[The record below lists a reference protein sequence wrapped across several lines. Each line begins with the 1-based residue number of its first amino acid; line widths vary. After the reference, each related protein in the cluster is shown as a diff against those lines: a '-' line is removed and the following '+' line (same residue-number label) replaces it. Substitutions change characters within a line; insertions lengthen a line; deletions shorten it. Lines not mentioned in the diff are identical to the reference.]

1 MYSCQNATLL
11 EISQLN
17 FLVHCSVYHRQ
28 RSLMWKKPINP
39 LTEEERDN
47 HLFRIPDDPKR
58 FRILPEL
65 TQSMKERSLTQP
77 QMSTLSGNATLSQP
91 RLSQLTVPTSF
102 NDPTL
107 TMTTT
112 QGTGLSQPMR
122 LQKSI
127 EAAN

>member
-1 MYSCQNATLL
+1 
-11 EISQLN
+11 
-17 FLVHCSVYHRQ
+17 
-28 RSLMWKKPINP
+28 MWKKPIVP

-65 TQSMKERSLTQP
+65 SEDLRERSLTQP
-77 QMSTLSGNATLSQP
+77 LMSSLTNNPTFTQP
-91 RLSQLTVPTSF
+91 RLSKLTVPSSF

-112 QGTGLSQPMR
+112 QGTDLSQSLN
-122 LQKSI
+122 LQKTI

>member
-1 MYSCQNATLL
+1 
-11 EISQLN
+11 
-17 FLVHCSVYHRQ
+17 
-28 RSLMWKKPINP
+28 MWKKPIIP
-39 LTEEERDN
+39 LTDDERDN

-65 TQSMKERSLTQP
+65 SGLKERSLTQP
-77 QMSTLSGNATLSQP
+77 QISTLTANPTLTQP
-91 RLSQLTVPTSF
+91 RLSQLTVPSSF

-112 QGTGLSQPMR
+112 QGTGLSQSMGM
-122 LQKSI
+122 QKSI